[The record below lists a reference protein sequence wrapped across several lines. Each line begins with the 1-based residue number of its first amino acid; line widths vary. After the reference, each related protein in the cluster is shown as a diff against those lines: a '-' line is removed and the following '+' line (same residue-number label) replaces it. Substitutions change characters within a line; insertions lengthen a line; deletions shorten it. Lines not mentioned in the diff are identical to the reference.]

1 MLPVDPSSFMVDGH
15 HAAGSP
21 EQMSRNYC
29 SIPRTLLSVT
39 REWGGGLWKLGVG
52 SELIKKQVD

>member
-1 MLPVDPSSFMVDGH
+1 MPPVDPSSFMVDGH
-15 HAAGSP
+15 PAAGGP

-39 REWGGGLWKLGVG
+39 REWGGVVEAGGG
-52 SELIKKQVD
+52 FRTH

>member
-1 MLPVDPSSFMVDGH
+1 MVDGH

-29 SIPRTLLSVT
+29 SIPWTLLYVT
-39 REWGGGLWKLGVG
+39 GDGGLWKLGVG